1 MAVAL
6 GLAVAHTP
14 ICMGSCLGFAV
25 LEECRAGI
33 VSVHSYVSCLA
44 PLLHGIVCHQTVCCQ
59 YVSIVAECTPS
70 IRRPLLSPAHGC
82 YVALPTTDVLHNAI

>member
-6 GLAVAHTP
+6 GLAVARTP
-14 ICMGSCLGFAV
+14 IRMGSRLGFAV

-70 IRRPLLSPAHGC
+70 IRRPCCPLPTCC